1 MSLFRYSGLSTKVK
15 AMRGRLLSQE
25 QFREMSDLHSVPE
38 VLSYLKKIPTRRHW
52 GTGMKR
58 ICTEVRQKRW
68 LSSPFIMISASY
80 IALLIWN
87 KEYFWMI
94 TL

>member
-1 MSLFRYSGLSTKVK
+1 
-15 AMRGRLLSQE
+15 
-25 QFREMSDLHSVPE
+25 MSDLHSVPE
-38 VLSYLKKIPTRRHW
+38 VLSYLKKIPSYEKAL
-52 GTGMKR
+52 GGQGMKR

>member
-1 MSLFRYSGLSTKVK
+1 
-15 AMRGRLLSQE
+15 
-25 QFREMSDLHSVPE
+25 
-38 VLSYLKKIPTRRHW
+38 
-52 GTGMKR
+52 MKR